1 MTLNKCW
8 GAVVALVL
16 LGYAVAEAHVTIAPR
31 ESTQGATVK
40 YTVRIPTEGEV
51 ATIGA
56 ELDVPEGVI
65 VESLQVPVG
74 WSYELSRADDRI
86 VAIRWQTD
94 IKPGEFIEV
103 GFVARNPRQG
113 SEIVWILRQKFAD
126 GTVTDWT
133 NGPNGIRP
141 TAVTRLAPRAQE

>member
-8 GAVVALVL
+8 GAVAALVL
-16 LGYAVAEAHVTIAPR
+16 LVCAVRGAHVTIR
-31 ESTQGATVK
+31 ST
-40 YTVRIPTEGEV
+40 RIDAGRYGKIYGSNSDRRWRV

-103 GFVARNPRQG
+103 GFVAKPTPG
-113 SEIVWILRQKFAD
+113 LRD
-126 GTVTDWT
+126 RLD
-133 NGPNGIRP
+133 P
-141 TAVTRLAPRAQE
+141 TAKIRRRYGNRLD